1 MLKIIEP
8 TMQTKS
14 DAKSKQSENCAEK
27 TPSPCGPPICV
38 TAIGTTTVQAIK
50 TIDGKMVFN
59 LNHFNKINIGI
70 SAANKPT
77 KINNTSKIEEG
88 SEKSSTILMWVP
100 TMI

>member
-38 TAIGTTTVQAIK
+38 TAIGTSTLQALK
-50 TIDGKMVFN
+50 TIDGKLVFKLKHVN
-59 LNHFNKINIGI
+59 RIHIGI

-77 KINNTSKIEEG
+77 RLITLVKSKRDRKARQYSCG
-88 SEKSSTILMWVP
+88 FRQ
-100 TMI
+100 